1 MYGFIDLRG
10 YLAKIRPLLATAALA
25 GLLFGLTD
33 VRTDAQEKTPSKE
46 ELVVEDVDLETS
58 DGVQLAVTFF
68 HGTNGKDSVPVVILP
83 SWRGE
88 RSEYKDLAG
97 YLQKTNGHAVVV
109 VDLRGHGG
117 SDTQVVDDSVT
128 VIDIK
133 KFKGP
138 ELLDMYRVDLDRVKE
153 FLLEKHIAEALDLNK
168 LFIVG
173 VKESCLLAQYWAARE
188 WERKPKWRSPR
199 WNSETVKGLVLISPL
214 THFKIKRTEL
224 QYLVPLR
231 TKAVSKI
238 LSIMIIVGGEEKR
251 SLAFARQ
258 YQAKFKPYRPPPP
271 KDKKEELQTFFFM
284 EKDTLLQ
291 GEKLINQTSLKVHAL
306 INGFVTHRASKTKA
320 PWKKWVPPVGDP

>member
-10 YLAKIRPLLATAALA
+10 YLAKIRQLLATAAL
-25 GLLFGLTD
+25 FGLTG
-33 VRTDAQEKTPSKE
+33 VRTDAQENTPSEE
-46 ELVVEDVDLETS
+46 ELVVEDVDLKTS

-68 HGTNGKDSVPVVILP
+68 HGTNGKNSVPVVILP

-97 YLQKTNGHAVVV
+97 YLQKTSGHAVVV

-117 SDTQVVDDSVT
+117 SDTRVVDDIAT

-138 ELLDMYRVDLDRVKE
+138 ELLAMYRIDLDRVKE
-153 FLLEKHIAEALDLNK
+153 FLLEKHIAEALNINK
-168 LFIVG
+168 LFVVG
-173 VKESCLLAQYWAARE
+173 VGESCLLAQYWAARE

-199 WNSETVKGLVLISPL
+199 WNSETVKGLVLISPP
-214 THFKIKRTEL
+214 THFKVKRTEL

-231 TKAVSKI
+231 TKSVSKI
-238 LSIMIIVGGEEKR
+238 LSIIIIVGGEDKR

-258 YQAKFKPYRPPPP
+258 YQAKFKPFRPPPP
-271 KDKKEELQTFFFM
+271 EGKKKDLKTFFFV

-291 GEKLINQTSLKVHAL
+291 GEKLVNQASLGTHDL
-306 INGFVTHRASKTKA
+306 IHDFVTHRASKTNA
-320 PWKKWVPPVGDP
+320 PWKKWVPAVGDP